1 MSRYHIRSYAYT
13 NQAGVRS
20 GLSAI
25 GADAA
30 GLQRMLEKSAFF
42 CLGGSGISAPAALIL
57 KQEALARGAEAVI
70 HRDVL
75 VGRIDRSRFA
85 LLGTERQLREICQK
99 LRVQAFGLPALAAE
113 LEEALADYPQLKVS
127 FGSSQAVLTGEAN
140 DRSGQTAA
148 WLAEH
153 AWRVYV
159 AVPAGDESAYEQ
171 TLRAAGLPAGRL
183 VPVTE
188 APAGAGENWAVLTR
202 TPTE

>member
-1 MSRYHIRSYAYT
+1 MKKTR
-13 NQAGVRS
+13 
-20 GLSAI
+20 L
-25 GADAA
+25 
-30 GLQRMLEKSAFF
+30 
-42 CLGGSGISAPAALIL
+42 ISLIMALIVCAM
-57 KQEALARGAEAVI
+57 ALPGAAMAHGAWFARRSDRI
-70 HRDVL
+70 QL
-75 VGRIDRSRFA
+75 VCGEGWKDNAYDPDGLTDA
-85 LLGTERQLREICQK
+85 LETFCR
-99 LRVQAFGLPALAAE
+99 E